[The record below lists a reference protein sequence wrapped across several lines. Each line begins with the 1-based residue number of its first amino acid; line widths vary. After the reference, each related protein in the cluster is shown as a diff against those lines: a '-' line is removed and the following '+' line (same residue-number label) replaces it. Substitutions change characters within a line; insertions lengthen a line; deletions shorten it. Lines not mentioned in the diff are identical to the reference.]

1 MDESQN
7 QPKKDWLLPGSIL
20 VAALLISGALVYNV
34 GSRNLPDNQQANLAE
49 AIAPKDL
56 ADDDVVLGNP
66 DAPVTVVEFGDYQ
79 CPFCARFF
87 KEVEPNLRE
96 EYIKT
101 GKVKMIYRDFAFLG
115 PESIDAAMASQCAAE
130 QKNFWG
136 YHDALF
142 AAESLDGQEHNGNLS
157 EQLFKTIASGLGL
170 DRTRFDACLSSQKYF
185 KEIEKDY
192 NDGVAAGVRG
202 TPATFV
208 NGKLLSGAAAY
219 ASFKNLIEEALSA
232 AK

>member
-7 QPKKDWLLPGSIL
+7 KKDWLLPGSII
-20 VAALLISGALVYNV
+20 VAALLISGALVYNI
-34 GSRNLPDNQQANLAE
+34 GSRSLPAGQQANLA
-49 AIAPKDL
+49 AAVIPTDL

-66 DAPVTVVEFGDYQ
+66 NASVTIVEFGDYQ

-87 KEVEPNLRE
+87 KEVEPKIRE

-136 YHDALF
+136 YHDALY
-142 AAESLDGQEHNGNLS
+142 AAESADGVEHNGNLS

-170 DRTRFDACLSSQKYF
+170 DRTRFDSCLTSQKYF

-192 NDGVAAGVRG
+192 NDGVSAGVRG

-208 NGKLLSGAAAY
+208 NGKMVSGAMAY
-219 ASFKNLIEEALSA
+219 SAFRELIEGALA
-232 AK
+232 EVK

>member
-7 QPKKDWLLPGSIL
+7 KKDWLLPGSIIA
-20 VAALLISGALVYNV
+20 AALLVSGALVYNV
-34 GSRNLPDNQQANLAE
+34 GYRGLPADQQANLA
-49 AIAPKDL
+49 ATVSPTDIS
-56 ADDDVVLGNP
+56 DDDVVLGNP

-87 KEVEPNLRE
+87 KEVEPKLRE

-142 AAESLDGQEHNGNLS
+142 AAESLDGKEHNGNLS

-170 DRTRFDACLSSQKYF
+170 DRNRFDACLSSQKYF

-208 NGKLLSGAAAY
+208 NGKLLSGAVAY
-219 ASFKNLIEEALSA
+219 SSFRNLIEEALTA
-232 AK
+232 AR